1 MTFPETTT
9 YSGAPVATF
18 AQDAMQA
25 SAHAKINLF
34 LHVTGRRDDGYH
46 LLDSLAVFAGA
57 ADRVTLTGPSDSMSL
72 TIGGPFGQGL
82 EADDQNLVLRAAR
95 ALQAQAG
102 TTIRGL
108 TESFHLELEKKLP
121 VSSGIGGGSADA
133 AATLRLLAGE
143 WNVDQAA
150 LFPIAETL
158 GADVPVCVAQR
169 PARMQGIGEI
179 LAPAPVLPEAGL
191 LLVNPGVGVSTPD
204 VFRAFAA
211 GGGIIKRA
219 EPFLPERWNTA
230 QDMVADLNATTND
243 LQAPALS
250 QCPVI
255 GTVLASIASLPGC
268 LLSRM
273 SGSGATCFGIFP
285 TPASAL
291 AAASVLNAQSAR
303 LGWWTWGGSFYHTDT
318 ST

>member
-1 MTFPETTT
+1 MTFPDTT
-9 YSGAPVATF
+9 SSAAPQAT
-18 AQDAMQA
+18 
-25 SAHAKINLF
+25 AHAKINLF
-34 LHVTGRRDDGYH
+34 LHITGRRDDGYH

-57 ADRVTLTGPSDSMSL
+57 ADRVTLTAPSNTMSL
-72 TIGGPFGQGL
+72 TIDGPFGQGL

-102 TTIRGL
+102 TTIGGL
-108 TESFHLELEKKLP
+108 SESFHLELQKNLP

-133 AATLRLLAGE
+133 AATLRLLARE

-169 PARMQGIGEI
+169 PTRMQGIGEI
-179 LAPAPVLPEAGL
+179 LAPAPVLPDAGL

-211 GGGIIKRA
+211 GGGIVERP
-219 EPFLPERWNTA
+219 EPFLPDRWNTA

-255 GTVLASIASLPGC
+255 GTVLASIESLPGC

-273 SGSGATCFGIFP
+273 SGSGATCFGIFSSP
-285 TPASAL
+285 ESAV
-291 AAASVLNAQSAR
+291 AAAHVLNAQSAR
-303 LGWWTWGGSFYHTDT
+303 LGWWTWAGGFHHTGA

>member
-1 MTFPETTT
+1 MTFPDTT
-9 YSGAPVATF
+9 SSAAPQT
-18 AQDAMQA
+18 

-34 LHVTGRRDDGYH
+34 LHITGRRDDGYH

-57 ADRVTLTGPSDSMSL
+57 SDRVALTAPSDTMSL
-72 TIGGPFGQGL
+72 TIDGPFGQGL

-102 TTIRGL
+102 STISGL
-108 TESFHLELEKKLP
+108 TESFHLELQKNLP

-133 AATLRLLAGE
+133 AATLRLLARE
-143 WNVDQAA
+143 WNVDQEA

-179 LAPAPVLPEAGL
+179 LAPAPALPDAGL
-191 LLVNPGVGVSTPD
+191 LLVNPGIGVSTPN

-211 GGGIIKRA
+211 GGGIVERP
-219 EPFLPERWNTA
+219 EPFLPDRWNTT

-255 GTVLASIASLPGC
+255 GTVLASIASLPDC

-273 SGSGATCFGIFP
+273 SGSGATCFGIF
-285 TPASAL
+285 ASPESAV
-291 AAASVLNAQSAR
+291 AAARILNAQSAR
-303 LGWWTWGGSFYHTDT
+303 LGWWTWAGGFHHTGT

>member
-1 MTFPETTT
+1 MTFPDTT
-9 YSGAPVATF
+9 SSAAPQAT
-18 AQDAMQA
+18 
-25 SAHAKINLF
+25 AHAKINLF
-34 LHVTGRRDDGYH
+34 LHITGRRDDGYH

-57 ADRVTLTGPSDSMSL
+57 ADRVALTAPSEAMSL
-72 TIGGPFGQGL
+72 TIDGPFGQGL

-102 TTIRGL
+102 TTIGGL
-108 TESFHLELEKKLP
+108 TESFHLELQKNLP

-133 AATLRLLAGE
+133 AATLRLLARE

-169 PARMQGIGEI
+169 PTRMQGIGEI
-179 LAPAPVLPEAGL
+179 LAPAPALPDAGL

-211 GGGIIKRA
+211 GGGIVERP
-219 EPFLPERWNTA
+219 EPFLPDRWNTA

-255 GTVLASIASLPGC
+255 GTVLASIESLPGC

-273 SGSGATCFGIFP
+273 SGSGATCFGIF
-285 TPASAL
+285 ASPESAV
-291 AAASVLNAQSAR
+291 AAAHVLNEQSAR
-303 LGWWTWGGSFYHTDT
+303 LGWWTWAGGFHHTGA

>member
-1 MTFPETTT
+1 MTFSETMPSTAPTQTT
-9 YSGAPVATF
+9 AQAT
-18 AQDAMQA
+18 
-25 SAHAKINLF
+25 AHAKINLF
-34 LHVTGRRDDGYH
+34 LHITGRRDDGYH

-57 ADRVTLTGPSDSMSL
+57 ADRVTLAGPSDTMSL
-72 TIGGPFGQGL
+72 TINGPFGQGL

-102 TTIRGL
+102 TSANGL
-108 TESFHLELEKKLP
+108 TENFRLELEKNLP

-133 AATLRLLAGE
+133 AATLRLLARE
-143 WNVDQAA
+143 WNVDQAT
-150 LFPIAETL
+150 LFPIAEKL

-169 PARMQGIGEI
+169 ATRMQGIGEI
-179 LAPAPVLPEAGL
+179 LAPAPILPDAGL

-211 GGGIIKRA
+211 GGGIVERPEA
-219 EPFLPERWNTA
+219 FLPERWTTA

-255 GTVLASIASLPGC
+255 GTVLASIASLPDC

-285 TPASAL
+285 NPESAVD
-291 AAASVLNAQSAR
+291 AARILNDQSAR
-303 LGWWTWGGSFYHTDT
+303 LGWWTWAGGFYHTGT
-318 ST
+318 STWSQ

>member
-1 MTFPETTT
+1 MTFPDTT
-9 YSGAPVATF
+9 SSAAPQT
-18 AQDAMQA
+18 

-34 LHVTGRRDDGYH
+34 LHITGRRDDGYH

-57 ADRVTLTGPSDSMSL
+57 SDRVALTAPSDTMSL
-72 TIGGPFGQGL
+72 TIDGPFGQGL

-95 ALQAQAG
+95 ALQARAG
-102 TTIRGL
+102 STIGGL
-108 TESFHLELEKKLP
+108 TESFHLELQKNLP

-133 AATLRLLAGE
+133 AATLRLLARE
-143 WNVDQAA
+143 WNVDQEA

-179 LAPAPVLPEAGL
+179 LAPAPALPDAGL
-191 LLVNPGVGVSTPD
+191 LLVNPGIGVSTPN

-211 GGGIIKRA
+211 GGGIVERP
-219 EPFLPERWNTA
+219 EPFLPDRWNTA

-255 GTVLASIASLPGC
+255 GTVLASIASLPDC

-273 SGSGATCFGIFP
+273 SGSGATCFGIF
-285 TPASAL
+285 ASPESAV
-291 AAASVLNAQSAR
+291 AAAQILNAQSAR
-303 LGWWTWGGSFYHTDT
+303 LGWWTWAGGFHHTGT

>member
-1 MTFPETTT
+1 MTFPDTT
-9 YSGAPVATF
+9 SSSAPAASFPQNAIQAT
-18 AQDAMQA
+18 
-25 SAHAKINLF
+25 AHAKINLF
-34 LHVTGRRDDGYH
+34 LHITGRRDDGYH

-57 ADRVTLTGPSDSMSL
+57 ADRVTLVAPSNTMSL
-72 TIGGPFGQGL
+72 TINGPFGQGL
-82 EADDQNLVLRAAR
+82 EADDQNLVFRAAR
-95 ALQAQAG
+95 ALQARSAS
-102 TTIRGL
+102 TVRGL
-108 TESFHLELEKKLP
+108 TQSFQLELQKNLP

-133 AATLRLLAGE
+133 AATLRLLAQE
-143 WNVDQAA
+143 WHVDQTE
-150 LFPIAETL
+150 LFPIAEKL

-169 PARMQGIGEI
+169 PTRMQGIGEI
-179 LAPAPVLPEAGL
+179 LAPAPALPDAGL

-211 GGGIIKRA
+211 GGGIVERP
-219 EPFLPERWNTA
+219 EPFLPGRWNTA

-255 GTVLASIASLPGC
+255 GTVLASIESLPGC

-285 TPASAL
+285 SPESAIT
-291 AAASVLNAQSAR
+291 AAQHLNTQSAR
-303 LGWWTWGGSFYHTDT
+303 LGWWTWAGGFHHTGA

>member
-1 MTFPETTT
+1 MTLPDITSSAAPQTT
-9 YSGAPVATF
+9 
-18 AQDAMQA
+18 
-25 SAHAKINLF
+25 AHAKINLF
-34 LHVTGRRDDGYH
+34 LHITGRRDDGYH

-57 ADRVTLTGPSDSMSL
+57 ADRVTLGAPSDSMSL
-72 TIGGPFGQGL
+72 TIDGPFGRGL
-82 EADDQNLVLRAAR
+82 ETDDQNLVLRAAR

-102 TTIRGL
+102 TSIGGL
-108 TESFHLELEKKLP
+108 TESFHLELQKNLP

-133 AATLRLLAGE
+133 AATLRLLARE
-143 WNVDQAA
+143 WNVDQAT

-179 LAPAPVLPEAGL
+179 LAPAPALPDAGL

-211 GGGIIKRA
+211 GGGIVERP
-219 EPFLPERWNTA
+219 ERFLPDRWNTA
-230 QDMVADLNATTND
+230 QDMVVDLNATTND

-255 GTVLASIASLPGC
+255 GTVLASIESLPGC

-273 SGSGATCFGIFP
+273 SGSGATCFGIFSSP
-285 TPASAL
+285 ESAV
-291 AAASVLNAQSAR
+291 AAAHVLSAQSAR
-303 LGWWTWGGSFYHTDT
+303 LGWWTWAGGFHHTET

>member
-1 MTFPETTT
+1 MTFPDPISST
-9 YSGAPVATF
+9 APATVF
-18 AQDAMQA
+18 SQPAMQA

-34 LHVTGRRDDGYH
+34 LHITGRRDDGYH
-46 LLDSLAVFAGA
+46 LLDSLAVFADA
-57 ADRVTLTGPSDSMSL
+57 SDRVTLSAPSNSMSL
-72 TIGGPFGQGL
+72 TINGPFGVGL
-82 EADDQNLVLRAAR
+82 KADDQNLVLRAAR

-108 TESFHLELEKKLP
+108 TESFHLELEKNLP

-133 AATLRLLAGE
+133 AATLRLLARE

-158 GADVPVCVAQR
+158 GADVPVCIAQR
-169 PARMQGIGEI
+169 ATRMQGIGEI
-179 LAPAPVLPEAGL
+179 LAPAPILPEAGL

-211 GGGIIKRA
+211 GGGIVERP
-219 EPFLPERWNTA
+219 EPFLPGHWNTV
-230 QDMVADLNATTND
+230 QDMVANLNATTND

-255 GTVLASIASLPGC
+255 GTVLAAIASLPDC

-285 TPASAL
+285 TPSNAQ
-291 AAASVLNAQSAR
+291 AAASILNKRSAR
-303 LGWWTWGGSFYHTDT
+303 LGWWTWGGSFYHTNT

>member
-1 MTFPETTT
+1 MTFPDTT
-9 YSGAPVATF
+9 SSAAPQT
-18 AQDAMQA
+18 

-34 LHVTGRRDDGYH
+34 LHITGRRDDGYH

-57 ADRVTLTGPSDSMSL
+57 SDRVALTAPSDTMSL
-72 TIGGPFGQGL
+72 TIDGPFGQGL

-102 TTIRGL
+102 TTIGGL
-108 TESFHLELEKKLP
+108 TESFHLELQKNLP

-133 AATLRLLAGE
+133 AATLRLLARE
-143 WNVDQAA
+143 WNVGQEA

-179 LAPAPVLPEAGL
+179 LAPAPALPDAGL
-191 LLVNPGVGVSTPD
+191 LLVNPGIGVSTPN

-211 GGGIIKRA
+211 GGGIVERP
-219 EPFLPERWNTA
+219 EPFLPDRWNTA

-255 GTVLASIASLPGC
+255 GTVLASIASLPDC

-273 SGSGATCFGIFP
+273 SGSGATCFGIF
-285 TPASAL
+285 ASPESAV
-291 AAASVLNAQSAR
+291 AAARILNAQSAR
-303 LGWWTWGGSFYHTDT
+303 LGWWTWAGGFHHTGT

>member
-1 MTFPETTT
+1 MTFPDTT
-9 YSGAPVATF
+9 SSAAP
-18 AQDAMQA
+18 QA

-34 LHVTGRRDDGYH
+34 LHITGRRDDGYH

-57 ADRVTLTGPSDSMSL
+57 ADRVTLTAPSDTMSL
-72 TIGGPFGQGL
+72 TMDGPFGQGL

-102 TTIRGL
+102 TTIGGL
-108 TESFHLELEKKLP
+108 SESFHLELQKNLP

-133 AATLRLLAGE
+133 AATLRLLARE

-169 PARMQGIGEI
+169 PTRMQGIGEI
-179 LAPAPVLPEAGL
+179 LAPAPVLPDAGL

-211 GGGIIKRA
+211 GGGIVERP
-219 EPFLPERWNTA
+219 EPFLPDRWNTA

-255 GTVLASIASLPGC
+255 GTVLASIESLPGC

-273 SGSGATCFGIFP
+273 SGSGATCFGIF
-285 TPASAL
+285 ASPERAVS
-291 AAASVLNAQSAR
+291 AARVLNAQSAR
-303 LGWWTWGGSFYHTDT
+303 LGWWTWAGGFHHTEA
-318 ST
+318 SI

>member
-1 MTFPETTT
+1 MTFPDTT
-9 YSGAPVATF
+9 SSAAPQAT
-18 AQDAMQA
+18 
-25 SAHAKINLF
+25 AHAKINLF
-34 LHVTGRRDDGYH
+34 LHITGRRDDGYH

-57 ADRVTLTGPSDSMSL
+57 ADRVTLTAPSNTMSL
-72 TIGGPFGQGL
+72 TIDGPFGQGL

-102 TTIRGL
+102 TTIGGL
-108 TESFHLELEKKLP
+108 TESFHLELQKNLP

-133 AATLRLLAGE
+133 AATLRLLARE

-169 PARMQGIGEI
+169 PTRMQGIGEI
-179 LAPAPVLPEAGL
+179 LAPAPVLPDAGL

-211 GGGIIKRA
+211 GGGIVERP
-219 EPFLPERWNTA
+219 EPFLPDRWNTA

-255 GTVLASIASLPGC
+255 GTVLASIESLPGC

-273 SGSGATCFGIFP
+273 SGSGATCFGIF
-285 TPASAL
+285 ASPESAI
-291 AAASVLNAQSAR
+291 AAAQILNAQSAR
-303 LGWWTWGGSFYHTDT
+303 LGWWTWAGSFHHTGA

>member
-1 MTFPETTT
+1 MTFPDTT
-9 YSGAPVATF
+9 SSAAPQT
-18 AQDAMQA
+18 

-34 LHVTGRRDDGYH
+34 LHITGRRDDGYH

-57 ADRVTLTGPSDSMSL
+57 SDRVALTAPSDTMSL
-72 TIGGPFGQGL
+72 TIDGPFGQGL

-102 TTIRGL
+102 TTIGGL
-108 TESFHLELEKKLP
+108 TESFHLELQKNLP

-133 AATLRLLAGE
+133 AATLRLLARE
-143 WNVDQAA
+143 WNVGQEA

-179 LAPAPVLPEAGL
+179 LAPAPALPDAGL
-191 LLVNPGVGVSTPD
+191 LLVNPGIGVSTPN

-211 GGGIIKRA
+211 GGGIVERP
-219 EPFLPERWNTA
+219 EPFLPDRWNTA

-273 SGSGATCFGIFP
+273 SGSGATCFGIF
-285 TPASAL
+285 ASPESAV
-291 AAASVLNAQSAR
+291 AAARILNAQSAR
-303 LGWWTWGGSFYHTDT
+303 LGWWTWAGGFHHTGT

>member
-1 MTFPETTT
+1 MTFPDTT
-9 YSGAPVATF
+9 SSAAPQAT
-18 AQDAMQA
+18 
-25 SAHAKINLF
+25 AHAKINLF
-34 LHVTGRRDDGYH
+34 LHITGRRDDGYH

-57 ADRVTLTGPSDSMSL
+57 ADRVALTAPSDAMSL
-72 TIGGPFGQGL
+72 TIDGPFGQGL

-102 TTIRGL
+102 TTIGGL
-108 TESFHLELEKKLP
+108 TESFHLELQKNLP

-133 AATLRLLAGE
+133 AATLRLLAQE

-169 PARMQGIGEI
+169 PTRMQGIGEI
-179 LAPAPVLPEAGL
+179 LAPAPVLPDAGL

-211 GGGIIKRA
+211 GGGIVERP
-219 EPFLPERWNTA
+219 EPFLPDRWNTA

-243 LQAPALS
+243 LQTPALS

-255 GTVLASIASLPGC
+255 GTVLASIESLPGC

-273 SGSGATCFGIFP
+273 SGSGATCFGIF
-285 TPASAL
+285 ASPESAV
-291 AAASVLNAQSAR
+291 AAAHVLNAQSAR
-303 LGWWTWGGSFYHTDT
+303 LGWWTWAGSFHHTGA

>member
-1 MTFPETTT
+1 MTFPDTT
-9 YSGAPVATF
+9 SSAAPQAT
-18 AQDAMQA
+18 
-25 SAHAKINLF
+25 AHAKINLF

-57 ADRVTLTGPSDSMSL
+57 ADRVTLTAPSDTMSL
-72 TIGGPFGQGL
+72 TIDGPFGQGL

-95 ALQAQAG
+95 ALQAQSG
-102 TTIRGL
+102 TTIGGL
-108 TESFHLELEKKLP
+108 TESFHLELQKNLP

-133 AATLRLLAGE
+133 AATLRLLARE

-169 PARMQGIGEI
+169 PTRMQGIGEI
-179 LAPAPVLPEAGL
+179 LAPAPVLPDAGL

-211 GGGIIKRA
+211 GGGIVERP
-219 EPFLPERWNTA
+219 EPFLPARWNTA

-255 GTVLASIASLPGC
+255 GTVLASIESLPGC

-273 SGSGATCFGIFP
+273 SGSGATCFGIFSSP
-285 TPASAL
+285 ESAL
-291 AAASVLNAQSAR
+291 AAARILNAQSAR
-303 LGWWTWGGSFYHTDT
+303 LGWWTWAGGFHHTEA

>member
-1 MTFPETTT
+1 MTFSDTT
-9 YSGAPVATF
+9 YSAAPASASSQTTM
-18 AQDAMQA
+18 QD

-34 LHVTGRRDDGYH
+34 LHITGRRADGYH

-57 ADRVTLTGPSDSMSL
+57 ADCVTLTGPSDTMSL
-72 TIGGPFGQGL
+72 KIDGPFGQGL

-95 ALQAQAG
+95 VLQEQSG
-102 TTIRGL
+102 TTFNGL
-108 TESFHLELEKKLP
+108 TQSFHLELEKNLP

-133 AATLRLLAGE
+133 AATLRLLARE
-143 WNVDQAA
+143 WDVDPAT
-150 LFPIAETL
+150 LFPIAEKL
-158 GADVPVCVAQR
+158 GADVPVCLAQR

-179 LAPAPVLPEAGL
+179 LAPAPALPDAGL

-211 GGGIIKRA
+211 GGGIIERP
-219 EPFLPERWNTA
+219 EPFLPDRWNTA
-230 QDMVADLNATTND
+230 HDMVADLNATGND

-255 GTVLASIASLPGC
+255 GTVLASIGSLPDC

-285 TPASAL
+285 NPDSAIS
-291 AAASVLNAQSAR
+291 AARILNAQSAR
-303 LGWWTWGGSFYHTDT
+303 LGWWTWAGGFHHTGS

>member
-1 MTFPETTT
+1 MTFPDTT
-9 YSGAPVATF
+9 SSAAPQT
-18 AQDAMQA
+18 

-34 LHVTGRRDDGYH
+34 LHITGRRDDGYH

-57 ADRVTLTGPSDSMSL
+57 SDRVALTAPSDTMSL
-72 TIGGPFGQGL
+72 TIDGPFGQGL

-102 TTIRGL
+102 STIGGL
-108 TESFHLELEKKLP
+108 TESFHLELQKNLP

-133 AATLRLLAGE
+133 AATLRLLARE
-143 WNVDQAA
+143 WNVDQEA

-179 LAPAPVLPEAGL
+179 LAPAPALPDAGL
-191 LLVNPGVGVSTPD
+191 LLVNPGIGVSTPN

-211 GGGIIKRA
+211 GGGIVERP
-219 EPFLPERWNTA
+219 EPFLPDRWNTA

-255 GTVLASIASLPGC
+255 GTVLASIASLPDC

-273 SGSGATCFGIFP
+273 SGSGATCFGIF
-285 TPASAL
+285 ASPESAV
-291 AAASVLNAQSAR
+291 AAARILNAQSAR
-303 LGWWTWGGSFYHTDT
+303 LGWWTWAGGFHHTGT

>member
-1 MTFPETTT
+1 MPVSTQTT
-9 YSGAPVATF
+9 A
-18 AQDAMQA
+18 QA

-34 LHVTGRRDDGYH
+34 LHITGRRDDGYH

-57 ADRVTLTGPSDSMSL
+57 ADRVTLAGLSEAMSL
-72 TIGGPFGQGL
+72 TINGPFGQGL
-82 EADDQNLVLRAAR
+82 EADGHNLVLRAAR
-95 ALQAQAG
+95 ALQAQSG
-102 TTIRGL
+102 TTVDGL
-108 TESFHLELEKKLP
+108 TDSFRLELEKNLP

-133 AATLRLLAGE
+133 AATLRLLAQE
-143 WNVDQAA
+143 WDVDQEA
-150 LFPIAETL
+150 LFPIAAKL

-169 PARMQGIGEI
+169 PTRMQGIGEI
-179 LAPAPVLPEAGL
+179 LAPAPALPEAGL

-211 GGGIIKRA
+211 GGGIVERPA
-219 EPFLPERWNTA
+219 PFLPDRWTTV

-255 GTVLASIASLPGC
+255 GTVLASIESLPAC

-285 TPASAL
+285 SPESAVT
-291 AAASVLNAQSAR
+291 AARILNTQSAR
-303 LGWWTWGGSFYHTDT
+303 LGWWTWAGGFHHTAP